1 MNRTILIGVV
11 AFVLSLPSMSAFAY
25 KTIKVTGGAKLTG
38 TIKLK
43 GQPPAP
49 ARVSFPAK
57 LNGADKS
64 FCSGH
69 RPLAVAK
76 YAIDSARRLKNVVVW
91 VEGVST
97 GKKRTKKPGSLVNEN
112 CRFSPHVQSIDAGAK
127 IVIENRDPIMH
138 NTHPSYV
145 SDNRTAFNIA
155 MPKQGAKLRK
165 KVRRAGVLVTKCDSG
180 HVWMKAWI
188 HAFKHPY
195 HMTTGSNGK
204 FVIDELP
211 AGSYVLKV
219 WHEAAGVV
227 SRKFTVTPSQT
238 LRLDFELQAK

>member
-1 MNRTILIGVV
+1 MLGAPPSGAHALHSCCFAAAGVWR
-11 AFVLSLPSMSAFAY
+11 
-25 KTIKVTGGAKLTG
+25 
-38 TIKLK
+38 
-43 GQPPAP
+43 Q
-49 ARVSFPAK
+49 
-57 LNGADKS
+57 
-64 FCSGH
+64 
-69 RPLAVAK
+69 
-76 YAIDSARRLKNVVVW
+76 
-91 VEGVST
+91 
-97 GKKRTKKPGSLVNEN
+97 
-112 CRFSPHVQSIDAGAK
+112 AGA
-127 IVIENRDPIMH
+127 
-138 NTHPSYV
+138 T
-145 SDNRTAFNIA
+145 
-155 MPKQGAKLRK
+155 LRK